1 MHHRDLL
8 TDYKERDFFYTLDK
22 ICIIDDILQGNA
34 DKYGLNISYPDDW
47 MKPSREVAEDEKET
61 SKAQQVAKQNIIPD
75 FVYEKIKSYQEGKTK
90 PQGLMFPVRA
100 AIEAGLMSRLSYTEY
115 KASGLMEVK
124 KGSYYDYLK
133 EDKIIYK
140 IKEYQRI
147 LKDFK
152 QLSNNDK

>member
-1 MHHRDLL
+1 
-8 TDYKERDFFYTLDK
+8 
-22 ICIIDDILQGNA
+22 
-34 DKYGLNISYPDDW
+34 
-47 MKPSREVAEDEKET
+47 MKPSREAAEDEKET
-61 SKAQQVAKQNIIPD
+61 SKAQQVAKHNIIPD

-115 KASGLMEVK
+115 KASGLMEVR
-124 KGSYYDYLK
+124 KGCYHDYLT

>member
-1 MHHRDLL
+1 ML
-8 TDYKERDFFYTLDK
+8 
-22 ICIIDDILQGNA
+22 
-34 DKYGLNISYPDDW
+34 
-47 MKPSREVAEDEKET
+47 
-61 SKAQQVAKQNIIPD
+61 
-75 FVYEKIKSYQEGKTK
+75 
-90 PQGLMFPVRA
+90 PVRA

-115 KASGLMEVK
+115 KASGLMNNLCDS
-124 KGSYYDYLK
+124 SYYDYLK

>member
-1 MHHRDLL
+1 
-8 TDYKERDFFYTLDK
+8 
-22 ICIIDDILQGNA
+22 
-34 DKYGLNISYPDDW
+34 
-47 MKPSREVAEDEKET
+47 
-61 SKAQQVAKQNIIPD
+61 
-75 FVYEKIKSYQEGKTK
+75 
-90 PQGLMFPVRA
+90 
-100 AIEAGLMSRLSYTEY
+100 
-115 KASGLMEVK
+115 MEVK